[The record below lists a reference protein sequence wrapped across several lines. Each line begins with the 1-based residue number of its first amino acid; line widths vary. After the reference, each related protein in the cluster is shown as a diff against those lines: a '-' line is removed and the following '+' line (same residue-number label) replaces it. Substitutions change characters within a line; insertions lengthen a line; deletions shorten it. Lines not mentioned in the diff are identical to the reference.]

1 MSAADAAF
9 QEEVR
14 DFIAE
19 NLSDEMRE
27 AGRLNASSFADFTI
41 SQRWYQALYKRG
53 WAARSWPAEH
63 GGCAWTPM
71 QRYIYDTEAAKAGTP
86 AYFSMGISMVGPVV
100 MRFGTEEQKNYFLPR
115 ILSAEDIWCQGY
127 SEP

>member
-53 WAARSWPAEH
+53 
-63 GGCAWTPM
+63 GC
-71 QRYIYDTEAAKAGTP
+71 
-86 AYFSMGISMVGPVV
+86 
-100 MRFGTEEQKNYFLPR
+100 PR
-115 ILSAEDIWCQGY
+115 
-127 SEP
+127 